1 MKSGKSKGILSFFYT
16 AHFNNIISAT
26 FLLICF
32 FPSLLFSQWIVQ
44 NSSIR
49 NNTKHIIANSFI
61 NQNTGWLASDKGG
74 IIKTTDG
81 GISWQDFTI
90 DTNIRLVSLCFLNES
105 TGFSCGFTGKI
116 YKTIN
121 GGINWQISYSK
132 ESDSLYCIDF
142 ADNNTGWCTGFRRIL
157 KTTNSGLIWVNLPI
171 DTINSTAK
179 YTCIKF
185 FDSQNGILGGFS
197 SGDNAPI
204 YKTTNGGTNWQYIH
218 SFSGTEILS
227 VDFVNKDTV
236 YATSSG
242 IFLISTNGGFNWSQ
256 QYFSGSS
263 DSSYVMFKDLNTGI
277 LTSDQYTYITT
288 NAGIDWTNLF
298 LLHPD
303 YSSRPFYD
311 KSGTCFI
318 IGDRGTIL
326 KSTDNGVNFG
336 NYSTDVASELYDVK
350 LLDENTGIIC
360 GNYGTILKTTN
371 GGINWN
377 RKSINSYGYFYQL
390 SFINQITGW
399 IMDVNSNIIKTTDG
413 GDSWNLLN
421 FGFQNRQWKYFE
433 FFNEN
438 TGWYAADLGIVLKTT
453 NGGLSW
459 INKCP
464 DTNDRYIYVKNLNGN
479 NLILCSFDKVYM
491 STNGG
496 SNWNIVLQDTLNL
509 EFRNISF
516 LDENTGWII
525 VLNND
530 SRRIYKTTNGG
541 NNWTKGY
548 IMSHNSPFTNSIKF
562 VNEYTGF
569 TSPIDGYAILKTT
582 DGGYNWF
589 QTFASEFSEYI
600 HAVDFINQDT
610 GLAVGSFGLICKT
623 TNGGANFIS
632 LPNSIPPVNFFLFQN
647 YPNPFNLTTNIGYSL
662 LVTGQ
667 VQLKVFDILGREI
680 ETLVNAYQNAGSYV
694 IQFYNNRLSSGI
706 YFYRLSSGN
715 YFVTKKMVLI
725 K

>member
-1 MKSGKSKGILSFFYT
+1 
-16 AHFNNIISAT
+16 
-26 FLLICF
+26 
-32 FPSLLFSQWIVQ
+32 
-44 NSSIR
+44 
-49 NNTKHIIANSFI
+49 
-61 NQNTGWLASDKGG
+61 
-74 IIKTTDG
+74 
-81 GISWQDFTI
+81 
-90 DTNIRLVSLCFLNES
+90 
-105 TGFSCGFTGKI
+105 
-116 YKTIN
+116 
-121 GGINWQISYSK
+121 
-132 ESDSLYCIDF
+132 
-142 ADNNTGWCTGFRRIL
+142 
-157 KTTNSGLIWVNLPI
+157 
-171 DTINSTAK
+171 
-179 YTCIKF
+179 
-185 FDSQNGILGGFS
+185 
-197 SGDNAPI
+197 
-204 YKTTNGGTNWQYIH
+204 
-218 SFSGTEILS
+218 
-227 VDFVNKDTV
+227 
-236 YATSSG
+236 
-242 IFLISTNGGFNWSQ
+242 
-256 QYFSGSS
+256 
-263 DSSYVMFKDLNTGI
+263 
-277 LTSDQYTYITT
+277 
-288 NAGIDWTNLF
+288 
-298 LLHPD
+298 
-303 YSSRPFYD
+303 
-311 KSGTCFI
+311 
-318 IGDRGTIL
+318 
-326 KSTDNGVNFG
+326 
-336 NYSTDVASELYDVK
+336 
-350 LLDENTGIIC
+350 
-360 GNYGTILKTTN
+360 
-371 GGINWN
+371 
-377 RKSINSYGYFYQL
+377 
-390 SFINQITGW
+390 
-399 IMDVNSNIIKTTDG
+399 
-413 GDSWNLLN
+413 
-421 FGFQNRQWKYFE
+421 
-433 FFNEN
+433 
-438 TGWYAADLGIVLKTT
+438 
-453 NGGLSW
+453 
-459 INKCP
+459 
-464 DTNDRYIYVKNLNGN
+464 
-479 NLILCSFDKVYM
+479 M